1 MVSMTAESHPET
13 VVFRYRGR
21 DLTARNIA
29 FINQAISCYYRHGRS
44 FIAMQLC
51 EAWQWRQPNGKFKTY
66 AARDLLLRLEE
77 NGFVRLPA
85 RKRPKNNGKPKSFD
99 QIPLFL
105 KKPLGGS
112 VADYPRPVICSLKGA
127 ESYLWD
133 FLIHHYHY
141 LGLPTLVGEHLKQ
154 VAIIDG
160 QIVAC
165 LGWASAA
172 WKVGQRDTYIGWD
185 PATRRKNLHLLAN
198 NVRFLIPDWVRIEHL
213 ASKVLSL
220 SLASLSRQWQSI
232 YGHGLAL
239 AETFVDSARFKG
251 ICYRAAN
258 WVYVGQTAGSAKKG
272 NAYHYHGQP
281 KAVYLY
287 PLHRDF
293 RRLLCHDPR

>member
-1 MVSMTAESHPET
+1 MAAENHQET
-13 VVFRYRGR
+13 VAFRYRGR
-21 DLTARNIA
+21 DLTAHDIT
-29 FINQAISCYYRHGRS
+29 FINQTISRYHAHGRS
-44 FIAMQLC
+44 FISMQLC
-51 EAWQWRQPNGKFKTY
+51 EAWQWRQPNGTFKAY

-77 NGFVRLPA
+77 NGFVLLPA
-85 RKRPKNNGKPKSFD
+85 RKRPKNNGKHKSFD

-105 KKPLGGS
+105 KKSLAGA
-112 VADYPRPVICSLKGA
+112 VADYPRPVIRSLKGA
-127 ESYLWD
+127 ETYLWD

-154 VAIIDG
+154 VALIDG

-172 WKVGQRDTYIGWD
+172 WKVGSRDSFIGWD
-185 PATRRKNLHLLAN
+185 PTTRRKNLHLVAN
-198 NVRFLIPDWVRIEHL
+198 NVRFLIPDWVGITHL

-220 SLASLSRQWQSI
+220 SLAGLSQQWQTI

-251 ICYRAAN
+251 TCYRAAN
-258 WVYVGQTAGSAKKG
+258 WIHVGQTSGSAKKG

-281 KAVYLY
+281 KAVFLY
-287 PLHRDF
+287 PLRRDF
-293 RRLLCHDPR
+293 RRLLAHDAR